1 MTSGAKDRLN
11 RMDPTT
17 VRNLDRYGTAPL
29 AWEEVS
35 GELFE
40 PVTQAPGT
48 GGPNRFTYWL
58 ATTNADGSPHV
69 TGVGVLPVDG
79 VLCVISGL
87 ATHKSRNLARD
98 PRCVLTV
105 STQRFDVTV
114 EGSVRIVT
122 DRGRLERI
130 AEVYADQGWP
140 AKVDDEGTALTA
152 PYSAPSAGPPPW
164 HAYEVTPTKVIAVG
178 GEPGGATAFDL

>member
-1 MTSGAKDRLN
+1 ME
-11 RMDPTT
+11 PTN
-17 VRNLDRYGTAPL
+17 VRNLDQYGTEPL
-29 AWEEVS
+29 AWEPVA

-40 PVTQAPGT
+40 ALSQAPDT

-69 TGVGVLPVDG
+69 TAVGTLPVDG
-79 VLCVISGL
+79 VLCVVSGL
-87 ATHKSRNLARD
+87 GTRKSRNLARD
-98 PRCVLTV
+98 PRCVLSV
-105 STQRFDVTV
+105 SARRFDLTV
-114 EGSVRIVT
+114 EGSARMVT

-130 AEVYADQGWP
+130 AQVYADQGWP
-140 AKVDDEGTALTA
+140 ATVSDDGTALTA

-178 GEPGGATAFDL
+178 GDPGGATAFDL